1 LPKKKYVKNIPV
13 KEDEHY
19 GMTDFISLMA
29 AHQIRSKSKGWKAIC
44 FYPQL
49 DFKRNHFSSIS
60 ELFVF
65 GGDVVT
71 KL

>member
-29 AHQIRSKSKGWKAIC
+29 AYIENSITNFVYEIAY
-44 FYPQL
+44 YPIYIIIL
-49 DFKRNHFSSIS
+49 KIKYVLHDI
-60 ELFVF
+60 E
-65 GGDVVT
+65 
-71 KL
+71 